1 MVGALEG
8 LISKLDLKGQTLGE
22 VALGA
27 VIKHSSDWSLARE
40 CAIEAGLSLRT
51 AMHRSFTRILI
62 ARYLWRSIAHIR
74 HWTGSSQF

>member
-1 MVGALEG
+1 MNLMVGALEG
-8 LISKLDLKGQTLGE
+8 VINKFDLKGQTLGE

-51 AMHRSFTRILI
+51 GREQDRPRTDRSGHRG
-62 ARYLWRSIAHIR
+62 WH
-74 HWTGSSQF
+74 